1 MLQMQAPY
9 YFEHKRKL
17 RTNKLTLQD
26 QLKESQLASHQLL
39 SEDLL
44 IRSQREA
51 QTNIVPFILQ
61 MGQAVPPGQS
71 SLIRQLALA
80 LNDEFIF
87 TSRRGKFAGNF
98 QS

>member
-51 QTNIVPFILQ
+51 QTNIVPFIL
-61 MGQAVPPGQS
+61 
-71 SLIRQLALA
+71 
-80 LNDEFIF
+80 
-87 TSRRGKFAGNF
+87 
-98 QS
+98 

>member
-1 MLQMQAPY
+1 MQAPY

-26 QLKESQLASHQLL
+26 QLKESQLASHQLM

-61 MGQAVPPGQS
+61 MGQSVPPGQS
-71 SLIRQLALA
+71 SMIRQLALA
-80 LNDEFIF
+80 LKDEFIF
-87 TSRRGKFAGNF
+87 TSRRGR
-98 QS
+98 